1 MVRDFQEFVK
11 CCKIVSIPWSAF
23 ERIKFLMEFKRIN
36 KDTVTCIITED
47 DMDEQGI
54 KLEDL
59 FEKKKEAMDFLH
71 DVMRKA
77 QEEVDYK
84 PTGSFMP
91 MQITVLP
98 DHSISLTLSENA
110 SASFGEILKNLTD
123 KAGIKIPKNVLEDLG
138 DSVDEER
145 INRLNEYLKSLKQ
158 FTNSVKNIMEEVN
171 SGEEQGKIPVNDGA
185 TVEKDKVLSDKISN
199 GASRRSKILDDEDK
213 AIRDSQRLSFHEYI
227 FTFDNIRTVI
237 DFCNKAPKH
246 FKFKSSLYKNPT
258 TGKYYLDLQRQ
269 DEDPRAFASLFTMA
283 YEFGHFQATNQ
294 HILAYIKESS
304 DLIIAEDAIVLLAKV
319 SD

>member
-1 MVRDFQEFVK
+1 
-11 CCKIVSIPWSAF
+11 
-23 ERIKFLMEFKRIN
+23 MEFKRIN

-71 DVMRKA
+71 EVMKKA
-77 QEEVDYK
+77 EEEVDYK

-110 SASFGEILKNLTD
+110 SASFGEILKNLTE

-158 FTNSVKNIMEEVN
+158 LTNSVKNIMEDAGASDN
-171 SGEEQGKIPVNDGA
+171 KDRIPVNQGETIENSKKKA
-185 TVEKDKVLSDKISN
+185 AMIAN
-199 GASRRSKILDDEDK
+199 GAKRALTPEEIEKRDQSRLK
-213 AIRDSQRLSFHEYI
+213 FHEYV
-227 FTFDNIRTVI
+227 FTFGDIRTVI
-237 DFCNKAPKH
+237 SFCDKAPRDLKVE
-246 FKFKSSLYKNPT
+246 SALYKNT
-258 TGKYYLDLQRQ
+258 EDGRYYLDLIRN
-269 DEDPRAFASLFTMA
+269 DEDPKVFAALFTMA
-283 YEFGHFQATNQ
+283 YEFGRFQASNQ
-294 HILAYIKESS
+294 NVIAHYKENYECIIPSNAIACLAG
-304 DLIIAEDAIVLLAKV
+304 A
-319 SD
+319 

>member
-1 MVRDFQEFVK
+1 
-11 CCKIVSIPWSAF
+11 
-23 ERIKFLMEFKRIN
+23 MEFKRIN

-110 SASFGEILKNLTD
+110 SASFGEILKNLTE
-123 KAGIKIPKNVLEDLG
+123 KAGITIPKNVLEDIG
-138 DSVDEER
+138 DSENGDR

-158 FTNSVKNIMEEVN
+158 FTNSVKNIMEE
-171 SGEEQGKIPVNDGA
+171 SGLAENHDKIPINQNTSAADNKEKA
-185 TVEKDKVLSDKISN
+185 DKITNSASKKNKDK
-199 GASRRSKILDDEDK
+199 E
-213 AIRDSQRLSFHEYI
+213 RLKFHEYV
-227 FTFDNIRTVI
+227 FSFGNINTVI
-237 DFCNKAPKH
+237 EFCKKAPSDLNIS
-246 FKFKSSLYKNPT
+246 SSLYKNEKD
-258 TGKYYLDLQRQ
+258 GKYYLDLKRL
-269 DEDPRAFASLFTMA
+269 DEEPKVFASLFTMA
-283 YEFGHFQATNQ
+283 YEFGHFQASNQ
-294 HILAYIKESS
+294 HVIAHIRESY
-304 DLIIAEDAIVLLAKV
+304 DLIIKDDAINSLAQV
-319 SD
+319 

>member
-1 MVRDFQEFVK
+1 
-11 CCKIVSIPWSAF
+11 
-23 ERIKFLMEFKRIN
+23 MEFKRIN

-71 DVMRKA
+71 EVMRKA
-77 QEEVDYK
+77 EEEVDYK

-110 SASFGEILKNLTD
+110 SASFGEILRNLTD

-138 DSVDEER
+138 DTVDEER
-145 INRLNEYLKSLKQ
+145 INRLNEYLRSLKQ
-158 FTNSVKNIMEEVN
+158 LTNSVKNIMEEN
-171 SGEEQGKIPVNDGA
+171 GLAENHDSEKIEINASA
-185 TVEKDKVLSDKISN
+185 TVEESRKKAASISSGAHINTEALTPEEKEKRDKN
-199 GASRRSKILDDEDK
+199 
-213 AIRDSQRLSFHEYI
+213 RLKFHEYV
-227 FTFDNIRTVI
+227 FTFDDIRTVI
-237 DFCNKAPKH
+237 EFCGKAPKNLEID
-246 FKFKSSLYKNPT
+246 SALYKNST
-258 TGKYYLDLQRQ
+258 DGRFYLDLRRNT
-269 DEDPRAFASLFTMA
+269 EDPKAFAALFTMA

-294 HILAYIKESS
+294 NVIAHYKENYECIIENNAVYQLAN
-304 DLIIAEDAIVLLAKV
+304 AF
-319 SD
+319 

>member
-1 MVRDFQEFVK
+1 
-11 CCKIVSIPWSAF
+11 
-23 ERIKFLMEFKRIN
+23 MEFKRIN

-110 SASFGEILKNLTD
+110 SASFGEILKNLTE
-123 KAGIKIPKNVLEDLG
+123 KAGITLPKNVLEDIG
-138 DSVDEER
+138 DSENEDR

-158 FTNSVKNIMEEVN
+158 LTNSVKNIMEESN
-171 SGEEQGKIPVNDGA
+171 GTENQDKIPINQNASTTDNKQKA
-185 TVEKDKVLSDKISN
+185 DKISN
-199 GASRRSKILDDEDK
+199 GATKANKDK
-213 AIRDSQRLSFHEYI
+213 ERLKFHEYV
-227 FTFDNIRTVI
+227 FTFDNISTVI
-237 DFCNKAPKH
+237 EFSKKAPKDL
-246 FKFKSSLYKNPT
+246 KISSSLYKNDQD
-258 TGKYYLDLQRQ
+258 GLYYLDLKRL
-269 DEDPRAFASLFTMA
+269 DEEPKVFASLFTMA
-283 YEFGHFQATNQ
+283 YEFGHFQASNRNVIA
-294 HILAYIKESS
+294 HIRESYDLLIDDNAISSLAE
-304 DLIIAEDAIVLLAKV
+304 V
-319 SD
+319 